1 MMGIERLDY
10 FLSAVRWGSFTRAAQ
25 ECGVVPSTISQQIAS
40 LEKEVGFSLFARKGR
55 GVVLTRQGELFYQKA
70 QGLQTEYRTAV
81 RQTQMAKR
89 LQVGVNSMH
98 NLQALQ
104 QLFLQQEHDG
114 LEVCIEQYGA
124 RKAREKLRS
133 GECDL
138 FWGYASPAWEGFMQ
152 KTLAP
157 QPVYVWGAD
166 LPEGPV
172 GLEQLLQQDKQ
183 LYFSWELWEYLQ
195 TVCPEIAQKQKEEK
209 LRLLDNPDMVLPTA
223 RANRQIALTS
233 ALDNQESRL
242 LVSEKTGEPLQIWQA
257 AFWRKEEPKEILR
270 KFFERIE
277 EDL

>member
-1 MMGIERLDY
+1 
-10 FLSAVRWGSFTRAAQ
+10 
-25 ECGVVPSTISQQIAS
+25 
-40 LEKEVGFSLFARKGR
+40 
-55 GVVLTRQGELFYQKA
+55 
-70 QGLQTEYRTAV
+70 
-81 RQTQMAKR
+81 
-89 LQVGVNSMH
+89 MH

-124 RKAREKLRS
+124 RQAREKLRS

-157 QPVYVWGAD
+157 AAGLCLECRSA
-166 LPEGPV
+166 EGPV

-223 RANRQIALTS
+223 RANLQIALTV
-233 ALDNQESRL
+233 APEQEGGQL
-242 LVSEKTGEPLQIWQA
+242 LVSEKTGNPLRIWQA

>member
-10 FLSAVRWGSFTRAAQ
+10 FLSAVRCGSFTRAAQ

-124 RKAREKLRS
+124 RQAREKLRS

-157 QPVYVWGAD
+157 QPVYVWSAD

-172 GLEQLLQQDKQ
+172 GLEQLLSSISAGNCGNICRR
-183 LYFSWELWEYLQ
+183 F
-195 TVCPEIAQKQKEEK
+195 VRK
-209 LRLLDNPDMVLPTA
+209 LRKSRRKKSCGCWITRTWFCRQQGQTA
-223 RANRQIALTS
+223 RL
-233 ALDNQESRL
+233 
-242 LVSEKTGEPLQIWQA
+242 P
-257 AFWRKEEPKEILR
+257 
-270 KFFERIE
+270 
-277 EDL
+277 

>member
-10 FLSAVRWGSFTRAAQ
+10 FLSAVRCGSFTRAAQ

-70 QGLQTEYRTAV
+70 Q
-81 RQTQMAKR
+81 AKR

-124 RKAREKLRS
+124 RQAREKLRS

-223 RANRQIALTS
+223 QANRQIALTV
-233 ALDNQESRL
+233 APDQEKGQL
-242 LVSEKTGEPLQIWQA
+242 LVSEKTGKPLQIWQA
-257 AFWRKEEPKEILR
+257 AFWSKEEPKEILR

>member
-10 FLSAVRWGSFTRAAQ
+10 FLSAVRCGSFTRAAQ

-114 LEVCIEQYGA
+114 LEVCIEQYSV
-124 RKAREKLRS
+124 RQAREKLRS

-223 RANRQIALTS
+223 RANLQIALTV
-233 ALDNQESRL
+233 APEQE
-242 LVSEKTGEPLQIWQA
+242 GGQ
-257 AFWRKEEPKEILR
+257 EILR